1 MSEPRTVPEHLLR
14 DYLASLRMADSLVRE
29 FSSPDPAPGDGGI
42 AAPPLPPVF
51 MRAYQEIAGLYE
63 SVRRSRSLLERTPVD
78 RLQRSQEK
86 LHEVTSATETA
97 ASDMLD
103 GLDRALSLVDELDR
117 DDGVPADAAT
127 CDRLREELFRVI
139 SCIQFQDITSQQI
152 GYASSVLEDF
162 ERRMQMLIA
171 LLNQTMPALVEDV
184 PQLTTQTWT
193 FDAAASTR
201 DAESRQAVADEI
213 FPLSD

>member
-1 MSEPRTVPEHLLR
+1 MSQPSVPQHVVE

-29 FSSPDPAPGDGGI
+29 FAGPDDVAFEHVN
-42 AAPPLPPVF
+42 AAALPPVF
-51 MRAYQEIAGLYE
+51 VRAYQEIASLYK
-63 SVRRSRSLLERTPVD
+63 SVRHSRALLERTPVE

-86 LHEVTSATETA
+86 LSEVTSATETA

-117 DDGVPADAAT
+117 DDGEASDAET

-152 GYASSVLEDF
+152 SYASSVLEDF
-162 ERRMQMLIA
+162 ERRMQVLMA
-171 LLNQTMPALVEDV
+171 VLNQSMPELVEEPAEPTREIHV
-184 PQLTTQTWT
+184 
-193 FDAAASTR
+193 FDDAASTR
-201 DAESRQAVADEI
+201 DAGARQAVADEI
-213 FPLSD
+213 FVQQSD